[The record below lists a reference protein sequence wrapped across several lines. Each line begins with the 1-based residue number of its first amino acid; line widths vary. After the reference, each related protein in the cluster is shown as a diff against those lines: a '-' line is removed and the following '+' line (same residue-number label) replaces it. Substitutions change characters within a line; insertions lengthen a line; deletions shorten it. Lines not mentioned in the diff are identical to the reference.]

1 MFIHVVPGIFGTAFW
16 KLEFLFGM
24 ELRIVIIV
32 GCMVVLVGTLLQD
45 FVDILKGGIGKNGST
60 CADTSVL
67 SPGIPLA
74 LVCYFTWSYVKHSEV
89 VYHHWPSLA
98 IFTLGLPVVKFTW
111 LIVVAHMTRTPM
123 PLYDTSLL
131 GPLLL
136 WMNNHFGKMI
146 NEQVMIVVVL
156 VFLLADLVS
165 HAVIGC
171 RQICEYF
178 NISCFTIPYPPPMG
192 PPDAAISRTF
202 NGSEPSRGN
211 EATSTGR
218 SKGDT

>member
-1 MFIHVVPGIFGTAFW
+1 MHVWKFEEGTFHDW
-16 KLEFLFGM
+16 VFCFTYFTYFSSTPSTSCPFPPLCLLPLFSISSFPFQSSLFLSPC
-24 ELRIVIIV
+24 LSL
-32 GCMVVLVGTLLQD
+32 CLWLSPPSTLLTGLT
-45 FVDILKGGIGKNGST
+45 ILH
-60 CADTSVL
+60 L
-67 SPGIPLA
+67 SFA
-74 LVCYFTWSYVKHSEV
+74 
-89 VYHHWPSLA
+89 
-98 IFTLGLPVVKFTW
+98 
-111 LIVVAHMTRTPM
+111 
-123 PLYDTSLL
+123 
-131 GPLLL
+131 
-136 WMNNHFGKMI
+136 
-146 NEQVMIVVVL
+146 Q

-218 SKGDT
+218 SKGDTWWGYL